1 MIQNIAVI
9 GAGTMG
15 CRIAHTFA
23 AQGLQVSIF
32 DAFEAARAS
41 AMGKIQQD
49 LEFLIAEGVMDAE
62 TAEKTVGNIKL
73 CNDLAS
79 AVEGAEYV
87 IECIFEDIKLKQE
100 LFVELDKLCD
110 ADTLI
115 TSNTS
120 SLPLSE
126 MIRYVPEERK
136 AKTMICHWYNPAHL
150 VPIVEL
156 TKFGNMSEADFQ
168 TVYELYVRTGKKPVC
183 VLKDVP
189 GMVANRL
196 LHALARESFSL
207 VEQGVASAE
216 DIDTALKFGPGFRA
230 ATTGMLEAA
239 DMGGLDIWCATEE
252 SLFPNLCN
260 AAQPCE
266 LMRSRVEQGKVG
278 IKAGEGFFSYPEEKR
293 QQAQNDFFRR
303 LIIQGNASKNYP

>member
-1 MIQNIAVI
+1 MIQNVAVI

-23 AQGLQVSIF
+23 AQGLQVTLY
-32 DAFEAARAS
+32 DAFESARAS
-41 AMGKIQQD
+41 AMEKIRQD
-49 LEFLIAEGVMDAE
+49 LAFLMAEGVMDA
-62 TAEKTVGNIKL
+62 AEAEQTMGNIRV
-73 CNDLAS
+73 CQDMAS
-79 AVEGAEYV
+79 AVEGMEYV
-87 IECIFEDIKLKQE
+87 IECIFEDIKLKQD
-100 LFVELDKLCD
+100 LFVELDRLCP

-126 MIRYVPEERK
+126 IVKYVPEARK
-136 AKTMICHWYNPAHL
+136 AKVMICHWYNPAHL

-156 TKFGNMSEADFQ
+156 TKFGNMAEEDFR
-168 TVYELYVRTGKKPVC
+168 TVYELYARIGKKPVC

-252 SLFPNLCN
+252 SLFPDLCN
-260 AAQPCE
+260 ADRPCD
-266 LMRSRVEQGKVG
+266 LMRSRVEEGKVG
-278 IKAGEGFFSYPEEKR
+278 IKAGEGFFAYPEEKR

-303 LIIQGNASKNYP
+303 LIIQGTASKNYP